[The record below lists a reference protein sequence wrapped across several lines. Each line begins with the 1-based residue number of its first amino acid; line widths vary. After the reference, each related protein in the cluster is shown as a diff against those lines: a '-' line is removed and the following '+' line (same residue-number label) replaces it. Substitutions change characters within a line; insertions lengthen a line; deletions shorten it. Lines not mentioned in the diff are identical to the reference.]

1 MDILLK
7 IVGAIWALVGAVNGM
22 ALLTEDSDDFSAL
35 AIILNFLIYIFPG
48 LVLYGIG
55 EAIAKKHRNTYGI
68 GEAIAKKHR
77 NTSEQKIGPS
87 LLRILGAVW
96 AIIGIIL
103 LPLTLGNVD
112 TNLTTVTGVWEFL
125 DTPILALIIPGLALI
140 WIGQRITIKRTAA
153 AQLTNQPTP
162 SEDSRSI
169 ETRLQALES
178 LNTKS
183 LITQEEYEHRRA
195 EILREI

>member
-48 LVLYGIG
+48 LVL
-55 EAIAKKHRNTYGI
+55 YGI